1 MPTDAALEPRVPA
14 LRALYREQKNAMLD
28 GLRAGGA
35 GTRGIRGAL
44 TRLAGLTDA
53 ALRSL
58 WQANGFGGDLALL
71 AVGGYGRGELFPYSD
86 VDVLLL
92 LPDAAD
98 PARDTALR
106 QRIEAFIGQCW
117 DIGLEIGSSVRT
129 VPECLSVA
137 QGDVTVQTALLE
149 ARLIVGNRRLFKGFQ
164 ARFSAQLDA
173 LDFFSAKRLEMRQR
187 HAKYE
192 DTPYALEPNIKES
205 PGGLRDLQIILWAA
219 RAAGIGG
226 RWEDLHRAG
235 LVTTHELRQ
244 LRHNEALLSAIRSR
258 LHLIAARREDRL
270 VFDLQNAVAESF
282 GFQHRL
288 ADDGRVMLRA
298 SEVLMRRYYWAA
310 KAVTQLN
317 QILLQNIEEHLRAA
331 RGEAAPEQRRI
342 NERFFDKGGMIEVAS
357 DDLYQREPHAILE
370 TFLLYAKTPGL
381 KGLSAR
387 TLRALYNARTVM
399 DHGFRTDPA
408 NRKTF
413 LAILQQPQGITH
425 AFRLMNQTSVLG
437 RYLWVFRR
445 IVGQMQHDLFHV
457 YTVDQHILM
466 VLRNVRRFFIPEHAH
481 EYPFCSQ
488 LAAGWDKPWVL
499 YVAALFHDI
508 AKGRGGDHSELG
520 AGEVRRFCREHGVQ
534 QADAQLIEFL
544 VSHHLLMSRIAQKED
559 LSDPEVIEAFA
570 RQVGNERYLTALY
583 LLTVADVR
591 GTSPK
596 VWNAWK
602 GKLLEDLYKLTVRTL
617 GGRAPDPGA
626 VIESRKR
633 QALIQL
639 ALASEPQD
647 SHKRLWDTLEV
658 SYFMRH
664 DAGEIA
670 WHTRQLARYAARPIA
685 TKKEAA
691 GAGGASAGTVKTFET
706 IVRAR
711 LSPVGEG
718 LQVLVYA
725 ADQPDLFA
733 RICGYFDRAGFSILD
748 AKIHT
753 TRNGRALDTFQ
764 IINPLVPDHNREFI
778 GMVEAELPAAVES
791 QAPLAPPR
799 LGRVSRRV
807 KSFPIAP
814 RVDLRPDDKAQRWL
828 LTVTASDRVGLLYSI
843 ARVLA
848 AHGINLELAKVSTLG
863 ERVEDMFLL
872 QGAQLQHN
880 KTQLA
885 IEQELLD
892 VLEPQ

>member
-1 MPTDAALEPRVPA
+1 MSTDAALEPRVPA
-14 LRALYREQKNAMLD
+14 LRALYREQKTAMLD

-53 ALRSL
+53 SLRGL

-129 VPECLSVA
+129 VAECVSVA
-137 QGDVTVQTALLE
+137 QDDVTVQTALLE

-342 NERFFDKGGMIEVAS
+342 NERFFDKGGMIEVGS

-499 YVAALFHDI
+499 YIAALFHDI

-670 WHTRQLARYAARPIA
+670 WHTRQLARHAVRPVA
-685 TKKEAA
+685 TKTEAV
-691 GAGGASAGTVKTFET
+691 GAGGESAGTVKTFET